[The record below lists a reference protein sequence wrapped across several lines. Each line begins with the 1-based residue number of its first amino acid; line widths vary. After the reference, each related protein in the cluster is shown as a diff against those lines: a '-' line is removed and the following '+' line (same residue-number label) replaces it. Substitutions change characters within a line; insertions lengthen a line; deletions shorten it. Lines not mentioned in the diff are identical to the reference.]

1 MKTIRILVADDH
13 AVVRRGLRDILA
25 STPDLAIA
33 AEAGNGAEVLEK
45 LRAGQF
51 DVVLMDVTM
60 PGTNAVELI
69 QRVKEEHPRVSV
81 LVHSMHAEGPVASGM
96 LKAGAAGYITK
107 DSEPEQL
114 LAALRKVAA
123 GGRYIA
129 AELAE
134 QMVFSDDARHGKPLH
149 ELLSKRESQVL
160 GLLAAGK
167 GIKEIARELRL
178 SPKTASTYKTRVME
192 KLKVESDAELF
203 RYAITHQLA
212 K

>member
-1 MKTIRILVADDH
+1 MKTIRLLVADDH
-13 AVVRRGLRDILA
+13 AVVRRGLRHILA
-25 STPDLAIA
+25 TAPDIAVA
-33 AEAGNGAEVLEK
+33 AEAGTGAEVLER

-60 PGTNAVELI
+60 PGTNAVDLI
-69 QRVKEEHPRVSV
+69 ERIRAEHPNAAI
-81 LVHSMHAEGPVASGM
+81 LVHSMHAEAPVASRM

-129 AELAE
+129 AGVAE
-134 QMVFSDDARHGKPLH
+134 RMVFSDDAPGGKPLH
-149 ELLSKRESQVL
+149 ELLSARESQVL

-167 GIKEIARELRL
+167 GIKEIARDLRL
-178 SPKTASTYKTRVME
+178 SPKTASTYKARIME

-203 RYAITHQLA
+203 RYALTHQIA
-212 K
+212 R

>member
-13 AVVRRGLRDILA
+13 AVVRRGLRHILA
-25 STPDLAIA
+25 TTPDLAIA
-33 AEAGNGAEVLEK
+33 AEAGNGVEVLEK

-51 DVVLMDVTM
+51 DVILMDVTM

-69 QRVKEEHPRVSV
+69 ERLKELHPQVPV
-81 LVHSMHAEGPVASGM
+81 LVHSMHAESPVASRM

-107 DSEPEQL
+107 DSDPVQL
-114 LAALRKVAA
+114 LAALRKVAT

-134 QMVFSDDARHGKPLH
+134 QMVFSDDTRHGKPLH
-149 ELLSKRESQVL
+149 ELLSARESQVL

-203 RYAITHQLA
+203 RYAITHQLS